1 MENEDQVVRVILFP
15 VFFASVFKISGCVS
29 SQTVVKNHP
38 ILSDVIFHQKTHFN
52 VEGLFFKQLI
62 NAKNKDMLHQVS

>member
-1 MENEDQVVRVILFP
+1 MLNKIGMQNEDQGKTDSFP

-38 ILSDVIFHQKTHFN
+38 FLSDVIFHQKNTFQCRRIIFLSIDKCK
-52 VEGLFFKQLI
+52 E
-62 NAKNKDMLHQVS
+62 